1 MHTHEFH
8 IPRRV
13 RSPPFDYV
21 HQPLLKI
28 RRREPVRRER
38 KGEERRAEIR
48 GGRGNIHLRYR
59 HKKLLVSQR
68 SQYNSHT
75 YPNIK
80 KKKKHINQLI
90 QLSYEDMIMSNMMYI
105 PLAAFQP
112 LCVPPILSLSLLKKD
127 WCLQTSYLSISSL
140 FYILRGDQFVC
151 TSSVD
156 FQKSLKK
163 EEEGGGEEG
172 EEEET

>member
-1 MHTHEFH
+1 
-8 IPRRV
+8 
-13 RSPPFDYV
+13 
-21 HQPLLKI
+21 
-28 RRREPVRRER
+28 
-38 KGEERRAEIR
+38 
-48 GGRGNIHLRYR
+48 
-59 HKKLLVSQR
+59 
-68 SQYNSHT
+68 
-75 YPNIK
+75 
-80 KKKKHINQLI
+80 
-90 QLSYEDMIMSNMMYI
+90 MIMSNMMYI

-163 EEEGGGEEG
+163 KKKEKEKKEKKKRHKQIRERRVEESERGRGRCSGSNWNVP
-172 EEEET
+172 